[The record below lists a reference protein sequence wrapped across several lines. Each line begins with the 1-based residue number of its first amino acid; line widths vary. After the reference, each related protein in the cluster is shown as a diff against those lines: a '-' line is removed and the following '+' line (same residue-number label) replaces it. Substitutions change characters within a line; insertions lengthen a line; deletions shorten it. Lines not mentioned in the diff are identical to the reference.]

1 MRKTATA
8 PHPGHPVRLR
18 VHHRARLLPALLALS
33 LGLGVG
39 FLSPARAAEP
49 AAAPATPPLSASP
62 LARAFAAAWERQPLA
77 AALPQRQDA
86 ARAQQEAAD
95 SLLAQPPSLDLSTRT
110 DRYNRDR
117 GAREVE
123 TGIALPLWLPGEKD
137 GTRALADARKEALD
151 ARTLAARL
159 QLAAELRSA
168 WWAWQQAGQDQQ
180 VAQARADNAARL
192 ASDVERRMKAGD
204 LSRADLNQAQ
214 GAQAAAQAALA
225 ESRVAALAA
234 ARRLQSLTGQPPKP
248 ADGPP
253 QTEPE
258 PAANAQPAALADE
271 DGADAE
277 GAATA
282 IGHPLLQ
289 DLAQRSAV
297 SRRALELASRQTR
310 ANPEIA
316 ISTRRDRSAAGEM
329 TDQTWALALRL
340 PFSSTPR
347 NQARI
352 AEANA
357 DLIEAETQLRLER
370 QRLAQEGETAR
381 AQLDAARLQ
390 LAAAETRAR
399 LAAENRGFY
408 DKAFRLGEADLPTRL
423 RIELEAFEAERQA
436 VRSRIQAAA
445 ALSQLRQALGLLPE

>member
-8 PHPGHPVRLR
+8 PHPGHPVRHP
-18 VHHRARLLPALLALS
+18 VHPRARLRPALLALR
-33 LGLGVG
+33 LGLGLG

-49 AAAPATPPLSASP
+49 AVAPATAPLPASP

-137 GTRALADARKEALD
+137 GTRALADARKEALG

-234 ARRLQSLTGQPPKP
+234 ARRLQSLTGQPPRP

-258 PAANAQPAALADE
+258 PAANALPESLADE

-277 GAATA
+277 SAAN
-282 IGHPLLQ
+282 GHPLLQ

-316 ISTRRDRSAAGEM
+316 ISTRRDRSATGEM

>member
-33 LGLGVG
+33 LGLGLG

-49 AAAPATPPLSASP
+49 AVAPATAPLPASP

-137 GTRALADARKEALD
+137 GTRALADARKEALG

-234 ARRLQSLTGQPPKP
+234 ARRLQSLTGQPPRP

-258 PAANAQPAALADE
+258 PAANALPESLADE

-277 GAATA
+277 SAAN
-282 IGHPLLQ
+282 GHPLLQ

-316 ISTRRDRSAAGEM
+316 ISTRRDRSATGEM

>member
-1 MRKTATA
+1 
-8 PHPGHPVRLR
+8 
-18 VHHRARLLPALLALS
+18 
-33 LGLGVG
+33 
-39 FLSPARAAEP
+39 
-49 AAAPATPPLSASP
+49 
-62 LARAFAAAWERQPLA
+62 
-77 AALPQRQDA
+77 
-86 ARAQQEAAD
+86 
-95 SLLAQPPSLDLSTRT
+95 
-110 DRYNRDR
+110 
-117 GAREVE
+117 
-123 TGIALPLWLPGEKD
+123 
-137 GTRALADARKEALD
+137 
-151 ARTLAARL
+151 
-159 QLAAELRSA
+159 
-168 WWAWQQAGQDQQ
+168 
-180 VAQARADNAARL
+180 
-192 ASDVERRMKAGD
+192 
-204 LSRADLNQAQ
+204 
-214 GAQAAAQAALA
+214 
-225 ESRVAALAA
+225 
-234 ARRLQSLTGQPPKP
+234 
-248 ADGPP
+248 
-253 QTEPE
+253 
-258 PAANAQPAALADE
+258 
-271 DGADAE
+271 
-277 GAATA
+277 
-282 IGHPLLQ
+282 
-289 DLAQRSAV
+289 V

>member
-8 PHPGHPVRLR
+8 PHPGHPVRHP

-33 LGLGVG
+33 LGLGLG

-49 AAAPATPPLSASP
+49 AVAPATAPLPASP

-137 GTRALADARKEALD
+137 GTRALADARKEALG

-234 ARRLQSLTGQPPKP
+234 ARRLQSLTGQPPRP

-258 PAANAQPAALADE
+258 PAANALPESLADE

-277 GAATA
+277 SAAN
-282 IGHPLLQ
+282 GHPLLQ

-316 ISTRRDRSAAGEM
+316 ISTRRDRSATGEM

-408 DKAFRLGEADLPTRL
+408 DTAFRLGEADLPTRL

>member
-33 LGLGVG
+33 LGLGPG

-49 AAAPATPPLSASP
+49 AVAPATAPLPASP

-234 ARRLQSLTGQPPKP
+234 ARRLQSLTGQPPRP

-258 PAANAQPAALADE
+258 PAANALPGSLADE

>member
-18 VHHRARLLPALLALS
+18 VHHRARLLPTLLALS

-49 AAAPATPPLSASP
+49 SVAPATPPLSASP

-234 ARRLQSLTGQPPKP
+234 ARRLQSLTGQPPRP

-258 PAANAQPAALADE
+258 PAANALPAALADE

-277 GAATA
+277 GAAS
-282 IGHPLLQ
+282 GHPLLQ
-289 DLAQRSAV
+289 DLAQRSTV

>member
-18 VHHRARLLPALLALS
+18 VHHRARLLPCLLALS
-33 LGLGVG
+33 LGLGLG

-49 AAAPATPPLSASP
+49 AVAPATAPLPTSP

-277 GAATA
+277 GAAS
-282 IGHPLLQ
+282 GHPLLQ

>member
-18 VHHRARLLPALLALS
+18 VHHRARLLPGLLALS
-33 LGLGVG
+33 LGLGLG

-49 AAAPATPPLSASP
+49 AVAPATAPLPASP

-258 PAANAQPAALADE
+258 PAANALPGSLADD

-277 GAATA
+277 GAAS
-282 IGHPLLQ
+282 GHPLLQ

>member
-1 MRKTATA
+1 M
-8 PHPGHPVRLR
+8 
-18 VHHRARLLPALLALS
+18 
-33 LGLGVG
+33 
-39 FLSPARAAEP
+39 
-49 AAAPATPPLSASP
+49 
-62 LARAFAAAWERQPLA
+62 
-77 AALPQRQDA
+77 
-86 ARAQQEAAD
+86 
-95 SLLAQPPSLDLSTRT
+95 AQPPSLDLSTRT

-234 ARRLQSLTGQPPKP
+234 ARRLQSLTGQPPRP

-258 PAANAQPAALADE
+258 PAANALPAALADE

-277 GAATA
+277 GAAS
-282 IGHPLLQ
+282 GHPLLQ

>member
-18 VHHRARLLPALLALS
+18 VHHRARLLPGLLALS
-33 LGLGVG
+33 LGLGLG

-49 AAAPATPPLSASP
+49 AVAPATAPLPASP

-137 GTRALADARKEALD
+137 GTRALADARKEALE

-234 ARRLQSLTGQPPKP
+234 ARRLQSLTGQPPRP

-277 GAATA
+277 GAAS
-282 IGHPLLQ
+282 GHPLLQ

>member
-8 PHPGHPVRLR
+8 PHPGHPV
-18 VHHRARLLPALLALS
+18 HHHARPLLPALLALS
-33 LGLGVG
+33 LGLGLG

-49 AAAPATPPLSASP
+49 AVAPATAPLPASP

-277 GAATA
+277 GAAS
-282 IGHPLLQ
+282 GHPLLQ

>member
-8 PHPGHPVRLR
+8 PHPGHPVRHP

-33 LGLGVG
+33 LGLGLG

-49 AAAPATPPLSASP
+49 AVAPATAPLPASP

-137 GTRALADARKEALD
+137 GTRALADARKEALG

-234 ARRLQSLTGQPPKP
+234 ARRLQSLTGQPPRP

-258 PAANAQPAALADE
+258 PAANALPESLADE

-277 GAATA
+277 SAAN
-282 IGHPLLQ
+282 GHPLLQ

-316 ISTRRDRSAAGEM
+316 ISTRRDRSATGEM

>member
-33 LGLGVG
+33 LGLGLG

-277 GAATA
+277 GAAS
-282 IGHPLLQ
+282 GHPLLQ
-289 DLAQRSAV
+289 DLAQRSTV

>member
-8 PHPGHPVRLR
+8 PHPGHPV
-18 VHHRARLLPALLALS
+18 HHHARPLLPALLALS
-33 LGLGVG
+33 LGLGLG

-49 AAAPATPPLSASP
+49 AVAPATAPLPASP

-258 PAANAQPAALADE
+258 PAANALPGSLADD

-277 GAATA
+277 GAAS
-282 IGHPLLQ
+282 GHPLLQ

>member
-8 PHPGHPVRLR
+8 PHPGHPIR
-18 VHHRARLLPALLALS
+18 HRARPLLPALLALS
-33 LGLGVG
+33 IG
-39 FLSPARAAEP
+39 FGPGTLPAARAAEP
-49 AAAPATPPLSASP
+49 AVAPAAVAAPGSP

-86 ARAQQEAAD
+86 ARAQREAAD

-137 GTRALADARKEALD
+137 GARALADARKEALD
-151 ARTLAARL
+151 ARALAARL
-159 QLAAELRSA
+159 QLAADLRTA
-168 WWAWQQAGQDQQ
+168 WWVWQQAGQDQQ

-192 ASDVERRMKAGD
+192 AADVERRMKAGD

-234 ARRLQSLTGQPPKP
+234 ARRLQSLTGQPPRP
-248 ADGPP
+248 ADGPL

-258 PAANAQPAALADE
+258 PAADAQPTALADE
-271 DGADAE
+271 DETAAE
-277 GAATA
+277 GAAAT
-282 IGHPLLQ
+282 GHPLLQ

-436 VRSRIQAAA
+436 LRSRIQAAA

>member
-33 LGLGVG
+33 LGLGLG

-49 AAAPATPPLSASP
+49 AVAPATAPLPASP

-192 ASDVERRMKAGD
+192 AADVERRMKAGD

-234 ARRLQSLTGQPPKP
+234 ARRLQSLTGQPPRP

-258 PAANAQPAALADE
+258 PAANALPAALADE

-277 GAATA
+277 GAAS
-282 IGHPLLQ
+282 GHPLLQ

>member
-8 PHPGHPVRLR
+8 PHPGHPVRHP
-18 VHHRARLLPALLALS
+18 VHHRARLRPALLALR
-33 LGLGVG
+33 LGLGLG

-49 AAAPATPPLSASP
+49 AVAPATAPLPASP

-137 GTRALADARKEALD
+137 GTRALADARKEALG

-234 ARRLQSLTGQPPKP
+234 ARRLQSLTGQPPRP

-258 PAANAQPAALADE
+258 PAANALPESLADE

-277 GAATA
+277 SAAN
-282 IGHPLLQ
+282 GHPLLQ

-316 ISTRRDRSAAGEM
+316 ISTRRDRSATGEM

>member
-8 PHPGHPVRLR
+8 PHPGHPVR
-18 VHHRARLLPALLALS
+18 HRARLLPTLLALS
-33 LGLGVG
+33 LGLGLG

-49 AAAPATPPLSASP
+49 AVAPATAPLPASP

-234 ARRLQSLTGQPPKP
+234 ARRLQSLTGQPPRP

-258 PAANAQPAALADE
+258 PAANALPGSLADE

-277 GAATA
+277 GAAS
-282 IGHPLLQ
+282 GHPLLQ

>member
-33 LGLGVG
+33 LGLGLG

-49 AAAPATPPLSASP
+49 AVAPATLPLPASP

-234 ARRLQSLTGQPPKP
+234 ARRLQSLTGQPPRP

-258 PAANAQPAALADE
+258 PAANALPAALADE

-277 GAATA
+277 GAAS
-282 IGHPLLQ
+282 GHPLLQ